1 MKKKRLLADILLI
14 AGVLIAAAVV
24 WLLLPRGG
32 GGAAAVVTVNGEH
45 YASLP
50 LSEDAELLIRSDDGG
65 ENLLVISGGKAR
77 VTESNC
83 PNGVCVETGA
93 VSSEGQLIVCLPHKV
108 VIEIVG

>member
-1 MKKKRLLADILLI
+1 MKKKRLLADMLLI
-14 AGVLIAAAVV
+14 AGVLVIAAVV
-24 WLLLPRGG
+24 WLLLPRGSV
-32 GGAAAVVTVNGEH
+32 GASAVVTVNGEL
-45 YASLP
+45 YATLP
-50 LSEDAELLIRSDDGG
+50 LGEDAELLIESAGGG

-83 PNGVCVETGA
+83 PNGVCIHTGA

>member
-14 AGVLIAAAVV
+14 AGVLIAAAAV

-32 GGAAAVVTVNGEH
+32 GGAEAVVTVNGEH

-50 LSEDAELLIRSDDGG
+50 LSEDAELLIESDDGG
-65 ENLLVISGGKAR
+65 ENLLV
-77 VTESNC
+77 
-83 PNGVCVETGA
+83 CVQTGA
-93 VSSEGQLIVCLPHKV
+93 VSTEGQLNVCLPHKV